1 MCGRICCSL
10 DPDTVCCA
18 CEYKDANGKQQ
29 KLTWVNSD
37 NELKYTPSFNM
48 GPQDVLP
55 CMISGSHFK
64 EEKERVLCPM
74 IWGMIPPW
82 HKGDYKKRSDKLSTH
97 NGRLESIQTSKL
109 YSQSLQNQQRCIV
122 VCEGFYEWKA
132 GTSNKTPKQPYY
144 IYATQDKGIKADD
157 PTTWSNEFAEEDGWK
172 GFKVLKL
179 AGIFGTFE
187 TEEGKII
194 RSCTVITRES
204 NTILS
209 WLHHRMPIYLN
220 NEEECQAWLNNNL
233 PTDIVIKRLNNM
245 ILQEQT
251 LSWHPVST
259 IVNNV
264 RHKTAD
270 CRKEIKPQQ
279 EKKDNQKSFMDFWLT
294 GSTTVNKRKH
304 TDTDKNT
311 NLNNEKDE
319 KKASK
324 IQKKN

>member
-1 MCGRICCSL
+1 MCGRACCSL
-10 DPDTVCCA
+10 DPDTLCCA
-18 CEYKDANGKQQ
+18 CKYKDANGKQQ
-29 KLTWVNSD
+29 KLTWAKT
-37 NELKYTPSFNM
+37 ELKYTPSYNM

-55 CMISGSHFK
+55 CVVSGSHFN
-64 EEKERVLCPM
+64 EEKERVLCAM

-82 HKGDYKKRSDKLSTH
+82 HKGDYKKRLDKLSTH

-109 YSQSLQNQQRCIV
+109 YSPSLRNRQRCIV

-132 GTSNKTPKQPYY
+132 GTSNKSPKQPYY
-144 IYATQDKGIKADD
+144 IYATQDKDIKVDD
-157 PTTWSNEFAEEDGWK
+157 PTTWNNEFSETDGWK

-194 RSCTVITRES
+194 HSCTIITRES
-204 NTILS
+204 NKILS
-209 WLHHRMPIYLN
+209 WLHHRMPVCLS
-220 NEEECQAWLNNNL
+220 NEEECQVWLNNDL
-233 PTDIVIKRLNNM
+233 STEKVIRRLNDM

-264 RHKTAD
+264 LHKTAD
-270 CRKEIKPQQ
+270 CRKEMKPQE
-279 EKKDNQKSFMDFWLT
+279 EKKDNQKSFMASWLLK
-294 GSTTVNKRKH
+294 GSALNKRKN
-304 TDTDKNT
+304 TDTNENT
-311 NLNNEKDE
+311 NLNNEEDK